1 MKLLKVTEVKIRE
14 LAIASLDRNPTDALS
29 TLGAERVFE
38 HIPFYRG

>member
-14 LAIASLDRNPTDALS
+14 LAIALDRNPTDALS